1 MDANLPRSR
10 FGLDLLI
17 AEAKRRMHRRR
28 VLLGVAAVAAAAAA
42 VLAVQPSGG
51 GRALGVAANDTAIA
65 QIPGMT
71 RVAADGVAPW
81 LRIGCTAPQPPPTQ
95 RRPDGCRGMR
105 VRAGRFE
112 RWIVT
117 TAYKRGSRYNVSAAF
132 AKAHPGPVLVTDQW
146 ERFASARTAE
156 QLLRGPYFHGA
167 RSSRPAPAVN
177 GGVAIYFGRF
187 GFAEHGTPK
196 QRARQTPTGRGIRF
210 GWASGPTV
218 VSVTVIG
225 AELTGREAR
234 QIAFLARPR

>member
-112 RWIVT
+112 AWRST
-117 TAYKRGSRYNVSAAF
+117 SGGSDSQNMGPLSNGLDRLRQAEESGSA
-132 AKAHPGPVLVTDQW
+132 GP
-146 ERFASARTAE
+146 AAR
-156 QLLRGPYFHGA
+156 
-167 RSSRPAPAVN
+167 RSS
-177 GGVAIYFGRF
+177 
-187 GFAEHGTPK
+187 
-196 QRARQTPTGRGIRF
+196 
-210 GWASGPTV
+210 ASP
-218 VSVTVIG
+218 
-225 AELTGREAR
+225 
-234 QIAFLARPR
+234 